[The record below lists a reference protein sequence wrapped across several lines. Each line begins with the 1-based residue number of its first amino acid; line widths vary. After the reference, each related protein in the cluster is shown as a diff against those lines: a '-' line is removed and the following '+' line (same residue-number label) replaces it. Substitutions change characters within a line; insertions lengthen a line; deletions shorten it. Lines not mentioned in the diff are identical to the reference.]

1 MKVLLVLPR
10 HMHFTSQRATSID
23 LCAYELLLHSR
34 YRAETRVVCAEEA
47 EYLPDVDVAPFPAR
61 IGSVQRIRAISR
73 EVKRFA
79 PDIIVVHQHLRTVFL
94 LSLLHPSIPIVLH
107 RHNYYSA
114 KLTWMSRLVYHAYWR
129 RISAVFFVSEHCKSG
144 FLSHSDYARSRT
156 FVVPNG
162 LDFSTWSPAA
172 TRDKTVMFAGRSVPE
187 KGALEAARAT
197 AIALVNRPEWRA
209 RFFISQPEKN
219 PRYTAEVQSA
229 LAPLGDRGS
238 ILSNVPFEQV
248 KSGFETAALALVPSI
263 WNEPFGRTALEAM
276 AGGAALI
283 CSGRG
288 GLAEVIGVSGEGA
301 ALRVEPTAD
310 AIQGAIERLLE
321 DDSERAAIAAAG
333 QARARRRF
341 SIQQIADTYDRYLET
356 IVRETQSLGRKGRP

>member
-10 HMHFTSQRATSID
+10 HMHFTPQSATSID

-34 YRAETRVVCAEEA
+34 YKSETRVVCAEES
-47 EYLPDVDVAPFPAR
+47 EYLPNVDVAPFPAR

-94 LSLLHPSIPIVLH
+94 LSMLHPSTPIVLH

-114 KLTWMSRLVYHAYWR
+114 KLNWMSRLVYHAYWR
-129 RISAVFFVSEHCKSG
+129 RIAAVFFVSEHCKAG

-162 LDFSTWSPAA
+162 LDFTTWSPAA
-172 TRDKTVMFAGRSVPE
+172 VREQTVLFAGRAVAE

-197 AIALVNRPEWRA
+197 AIALVNRPDWRA
-209 RFFISQPEKN
+209 QFFISQPDKN
-219 PRYTAEVQSA
+219 PRYMAEVQSA
-229 LAPLGDRGS
+229 LAPLGQRAE
-238 ILSNVPFEQV
+238 ILVNAPFEQV
-248 KSGFETAALALVPSI
+248 KAGFEKAALALVPSI

-288 GLAEVIGVSGEGA
+288 GLDEVIGRESEGA
-301 ALRVEPTAD
+301 ALRAEPTAD
-310 AIQGAIERLLE
+310 ALQGAIERLVGDE
-321 DDSERAAIAAAG
+321 AERAALAAAG
-333 QARARRRF
+333 QRRARRRF

-356 IVRETQSLGRKGRP
+356 IVRETQSQGRLVSR